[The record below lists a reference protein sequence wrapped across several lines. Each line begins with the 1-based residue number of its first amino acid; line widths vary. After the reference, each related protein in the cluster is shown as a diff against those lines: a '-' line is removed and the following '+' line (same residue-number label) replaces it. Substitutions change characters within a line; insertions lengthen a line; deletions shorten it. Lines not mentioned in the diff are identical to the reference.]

1 MRYTVFVAL
10 LVSFPNERTACLLQ
24 WCPGCPAGCMIA
36 IRLDSKLHSPAFT
49 QPSPRTVLIQITFH
63 LRTIEIVKNL
73 NHWVNGLLHL
83 VSVYKCVLTSK
94 LSTDTCNEQ
103 QTHSNAEH
111 SDLDPVNTGERL
123 TYIRAMIN
131 FLKVKCRRIIE
142 WSTNNSIF

>member
-1 MRYTVFVAL
+1 
-10 LVSFPNERTACLLQ
+10 
-24 WCPGCPAGCMIA
+24 MIA

-49 QPSPRTVLIQITFH
+49 QPSPRTELIQITFH
-63 LRTIEIVKNL
+63 LRTIEIFKNI
-73 NHWVNGLLHL
+73 NGLLHL

-142 WSTNNSIF
+142 WSNNNSVF